1 MNQEENRLWNR
12 FKMQLLVSLTQT
24 RTGDLNEVGQ
34 LHRYGNF
41 VQRIRHDGKL
51 SKNLYFTQKIFGVSV
66 KKSQMS
72 RVLLT
77 NHAYLLTRLEDD
89 PSLVENRT
97 LVVDEAQKLYFSLE
111 QFSRGFLILIGFHA
125 RSATGD

>member
-1 MNQEENRLWNR
+1 
-12 FKMQLLVSLTQT
+12 MQLLVWLAQT

-41 VQRIRHDGKL
+41 VQRIRHDGNL
-51 SKNLYFTQKIFGVSV
+51 SK
-66 KKSQMS
+66 KSLFYTEDFWHLGQEKAKMS

-97 LVVDEAQKLYFSLE
+97 LVVDEAQKLLF
-111 QFSRGFLILIGFHA
+111 FIGAVFKGFLILIGFHA